1 MYSLFMRTFLT
12 VVALGYFG
20 NSIVFAQNEGLP
32 QKIVYDQEVIDLM
45 NQAKAEMQA
54 DNYEAANRT
63 FRKALATRKILP
75 TDLSYLFAETLYV
88 VHQYQNSLNF
98 VDKYLSLAGQGGNYY
113 NKAIELKQL
122 LQEEFKRIKECEY
135 CNLSGYRY
143 VTCYNCNG
151 KGTTTELCYN
161 CKGSGKTVCP
171 KCMGQGVYITFNS
184 FSGKQYQECDV
195 CMGKGYVVCNVCE
208 GKKELTGTCSVCL
221 GTGKIASSIIC
232 NHKADQKVEE
242 HSH

>member
-1 MYSLFMRTFLT
+1 MAGFRIGTFL
-12 VVALGYFG
+12 VSIIFSLGFTTA
-20 NSIVFAQNEGLP
+20 IAQIEELP

-45 NQAKAEMQA
+45 NQAKAEMKA
-54 DNYEAANRT
+54 ENYEAANRT

-113 NKAIELKQL
+113 DKAIELKQL
-122 LQEEFKRIKECEY
+122 LQEEFKRIKECSY

-143 VTCYNCNG
+143 VTCYNCQG
-151 KGTTTELCYN
+151 VGTTTELCYN

-195 CMGKGYVVCNVCE
+195 CNGKGYVVCNVCE

-232 NHKADQKVEE
+232 NHKAEQELEE